1 MKGLNSE
8 AYLNSLI
15 KSFEKHDF
23 LKNVIFISN
32 DGASSVVSSTQN
44 GLVWKL
50 K

>member
-15 KSFEKHDF
+15 KSFEKHDI
-23 LKNVIFISN
+23 LNNVMFIST
-32 DGASSVVSSTQN
+32 DGASVVSSTQY
-44 GLVWKL
+44 GLVGKL